1 MNNIHPIFQT
11 ILCGIFP
18 PKKETKYH
26 VNKAGCLCETT
37 YVNGKPVSGKV
48 YSKIGITD

>member
-1 MNNIHPIFQT
+1 MSNLHPIFED
-11 ILCGIFP
+11 ILGSIFP

-48 YSKIGITD
+48 ERRIK